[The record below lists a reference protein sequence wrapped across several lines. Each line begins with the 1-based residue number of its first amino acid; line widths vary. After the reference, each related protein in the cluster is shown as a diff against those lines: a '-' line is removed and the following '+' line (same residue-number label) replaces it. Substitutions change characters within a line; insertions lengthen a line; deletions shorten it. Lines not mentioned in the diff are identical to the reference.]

1 VPSTYLQYLEPS
13 DIWIGSDMALSCLA
27 IDGLPG
33 ISGLRTT
40 KNRSEYLVAP
50 PLAPALPA
58 NNLFQYDDEDEQRR
72 SRRSGHFYDE
82 YNPLGAPF
90 SIDRR
95 RIENEDN
102 DRDKNGD
109 NDRAE
114 KIILAELH
122 YLQIVFERHM

>member
-1 VPSTYLQYLEPS
+1 
-13 DIWIGSDMALSCLA
+13 MALSCLA

-109 NDRAE
+109 NDRNKNGDNDRAE

>member
-1 VPSTYLQYLEPS
+1 
-13 DIWIGSDMALSCLA
+13 
-27 IDGLPG
+27 
-33 ISGLRTT
+33 
-40 KNRSEYLVAP
+40 VAP

-72 SRRSGHFYDE
+72 SRSRGHFYDE
-82 YNPLGAPF
+82 YNPLSAPF
-90 SIDRR
+90 SIERR

-122 YLQIVFERHM
+122 HLQIVSGGTCNIAGQIRAELSGAINESLPIAKSFGKRDQRKVIRLTS